1 MAALKWIFHK
11 KLKADNLLANM
22 LWFALVLLLILPP
35 T

>member
-1 MAALKWIFHK
+1 MLKRLGDK